1 MKITILT
8 LFPEMFDGILTN
20 SIIKRAIS
28 KGVVEIKIV
37 NIRDYTKDK
46 YGRVDTPPVG
56 GGAGLIMKCQPI
68 VDAIRANSTSTTHKV
83 FTSPRGRTYNQL
95 IAHEFANMEDLLIL
109 CGHYEGVDERV
120 NDYID
125 DMVSIGDYILTGGE
139 IAAMA
144 ITDSVIRLLDGAIT
158 HDSIVEESFE
168 NNLLEYP
175 QYTEPYDFE
184 GKKIPDILYSG
195 NHEAIRK
202 YRQRESLR
210 LTRKYRKDLFDNYQL
225 TKEDIKLLKELD
237 NSDTEPKWLKD
248 ALEKGKKF
256 IKDS

>member
-1 MKITILT
+1 MRITILT
-8 LFPEMFDGILTN
+8 LFPEMFTGMMEN
-20 SIIKRAIS
+20 SIVKRAIS
-28 KGVVEIKIV
+28 KGVVEVKIV

-68 VDAIRANSTSTTHKV
+68 VDAIRANSNENTHKI
-83 FTSPRGRTYNQL
+83 FTSPRGKTYNQKK
-95 IAHEFANMEDLLIL
+95 AHELSSKEDILIL

-120 NDYID
+120 NDYVDELI
-125 DMVSIGDYILTGGE
+125 SIGDYILTGGE

-144 ITDSVIRLLDGAIT
+144 ISDSVIRLLDGAIAEE
-158 HDSIVEESFE
+158 SIVEESFE
-168 NNLLEYP
+168 NDLLEYP

-202 YRQRESLR
+202 YRRRESLK
-210 LTRKYRKDLFDNYQL
+210 LTRIHRKDLFDKYQL
-225 TKEDIKLLKELD
+225 NKEDIKLIKELD
-237 NSDTEPKWLKD
+237 NHEEEPKWLKD
-248 ALEKGKKF
+248 ALLKGKKF
-256 IKDS
+256 MKDQ